1 MKTHKSETNSILGP
15 VHTKLEVFR
24 KGRFHSENASVH
36 TTLEEFKNAEIPVI
50 LSYFRFVFKENSGQ
64 GNHMIIF

>member
-1 MKTHKSETNSILGP
+1 MKTNKSEANSILGP
-15 VHTKLEVFR
+15 VHAKSEVFR

-50 LSYFRFVFKENSGQ
+50 LSYFGFVLRKTRVRE
-64 GNHMIIF
+64 IT